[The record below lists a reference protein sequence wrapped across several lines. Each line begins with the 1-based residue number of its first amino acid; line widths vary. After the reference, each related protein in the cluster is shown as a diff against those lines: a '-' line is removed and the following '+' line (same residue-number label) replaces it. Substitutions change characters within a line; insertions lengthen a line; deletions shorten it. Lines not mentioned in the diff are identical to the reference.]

1 MPQLLKPLR
10 LEPVLR
16 NKRGHCSEKPAHCN
30 EDPMQPKIKNKKIYK
45 KKKKRSRQQGGIR
58 HVRDLQGGTP
68 VREKG
73 KEPERVG
80 EPSDHVQ
87 F

>member
-1 MPQLLKPLR
+1 MISRLGMLLR
-10 LEPVLR
+10 GFGMMYVA
-16 NKRGHCSEKPAHCN
+16 KRALKCVECCVALGSP
-30 EDPMQPKIKNKKIYK
+30 
-45 KKKKRSRQQGGIR
+45 RSRQQGGMR
-58 HVRDLQGGTP
+58 HVRGFQGGTP

>member
-1 MPQLLKPLR
+1 MISR
-10 LEPVLR
+10 LEMLLHGFGMMYVA
-16 NKRGHCSEKPAHCN
+16 KRE
-30 EDPMQPKIKNKKIYK
+30 PKCVECCVGLGSP
-45 KKKKRSRQQGGIR
+45 RSRQQGGMR
-58 HVRDLQGGTP
+58 HVRDFQGGTP
-68 VREKG
+68 VREKE